1 MFIVRIHF
9 CYDDVSRNYYY
20 YFFFWDAFN
29 LKNFICSAVRMC
41 VFDAVCLPARF
52 FKICQVKFHE
62 TWLKRRALTKHV

>member
-1 MFIVRIHF
+1 MTMFPEIIIIIIL
-9 CYDDVSRNYYY
+9 
-20 YFFFWDAFN
+20 FWDAFN